1 MNENLEHEKHEL
13 AVQISVL
20 SYDLDVINPTIPTL
34 LKENTVDML
43 VAKRDE
49 LLAKIDEQV
58 SLDGFYAVP
67 DHMDASWLATLLQTE
82 LGSYVD
88 AGEYDYSKAVVL
100 VDPGTV

>member
-1 MNENLEHEKHEL
+1 MDEHEKYEI

-20 SYDLDVINPTIPTL
+20 SYDLDVINPTVPVLLAQNTL
-34 LKENTVDML
+34 DML
-43 VAKRDE
+43 VGKRDA

-58 SLDGFYAVP
+58 SLEGFYAVP
-67 DHMDASWLATLLQTE
+67 DHMDAKWLATLLQTE

-88 AGEYDYSKAVVL
+88 AGEYDHSKAVVL